1 LLRSLTRTF
10 VYWFPALLWLAVIAL
25 ESFRLSSAVTGTFL
39 WELLRWLHI
48 HMSPRTFAR
57 FHHLLRKGGHVAGY
71 GILCL
76 LLFRAWF
83 HTLSMRGM
91 KVRCAALAL
100 SMTFLTAV
108 LDEYHQ
114 SFDPSRTASVRDVG
128 LDVTGGILFLIVA
141 LFVFRGWRSAPVET
155 LETVPS

>member
-1 LLRSLTRTF
+1 MLRSFTRTF
-10 VYWFPALLWLAVIAL
+10 AYWFPALLWLGVIAV
-25 ESFRLSSAVTGTFL
+25 ESFRLSSAVTGTYL
-39 WELLRWLHI
+39 WELLRWLHV

-57 FHHLLRKGGHVAGY
+57 FHHLLRKGRHVTGY

>member
-1 LLRSLTRTF
+1 LRSPTRTF
-10 VYWFPALLWLAVIAL
+10 VYWFPALLWLAVIAV
-25 ESFRLSSAVTGTFL
+25 ESFRLSSAVTGTYL
-39 WELLRWLHI
+39 WELLRGLHV
-48 HMSPRTFAR
+48 HMSPHTFAR
-57 FHHLLRKGGHVAGY
+57 FHHLLRKGGHVTGY

-83 HTLSMRGM
+83 HTLSARGL
-91 KVRCAALAL
+91 KLRSTVLAL
-100 SMTFLTAV
+100 SMTFLTAI
-108 LDEYHQ
+108 LDEWHQ

-141 LFVFRGWRSAPVET
+141 LFVFRVWRSAPFEK